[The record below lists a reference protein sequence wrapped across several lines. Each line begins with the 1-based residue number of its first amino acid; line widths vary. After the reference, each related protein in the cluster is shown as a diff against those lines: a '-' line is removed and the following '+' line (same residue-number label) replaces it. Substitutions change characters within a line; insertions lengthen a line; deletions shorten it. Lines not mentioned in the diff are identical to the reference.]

1 MPKAIDKEY
10 LLTQLKNFFKIK
22 LSNMEITDNKVTSI
36 GSSPTDKQYP
46 SAKAV
51 KDYIDALPEP
61 MVFKGSLGTGGTITA
76 LPAAAASNEGF
87 TYKVITAG
95 TYQGIAADVGDTFIS
110 DGATWVLIP
119 SGDEPSGTVTSVAA
133 TGSNGIKITGSPI
146 TSSGTIAIA
155 GTNVSQ
161 TTNGMMTAADKKKL
175 DSVYNYGEC
184 STARNVL
191 EKEVTINN
199 ITSLYAGL
207 KVVIRFTDTGTANPA
222 SGTLTLN
229 INGLG
234 AKDIVDAKSNKVKMT
249 YANSGWLCNNMVSE
263 FVYDGTAWAWVSRD
277 NNTTNTAGSANKVNT
292 KMFLVGTASQAHGVT
307 SYSNK
312 NCYIGTDN
320 ELYSAGKK
328 VAHDTNATQSV
339 SGLMSAD
346 DKKKLDNI
354 SLIDDTTGTA
364 YTLGI
369 NNGILYIKE
378 VTS

>member
-1 MPKAIDKEY
+1 
-10 LLTQLKNFFKIK
+10 
-22 LSNMEITDNKVTSI
+22 MEITDNKVTSI

-110 DGATWVLIP
+110 DGTAWVLIP
-119 SGDEPSGTVTSVAA
+119 SGDEPSGTVT

-155 GTNVSQ
+155 GINVSQ
-161 TTNGMMTAADKKKL
+161 TANGMMTAADKKKL

-191 EKEVTINN
+191 EKAVTINN

-207 KVVIRFTDTGTANPA
+207 KVAIRFTDTGTANPA

-229 INGLG
+229 INELG
-234 AKDIVDAKSNKVKMT
+234 AKDIVDAKSNKVKMPYT
-249 YANSGWLCNNMVSE
+249 SGGWLCNNMVSE
-263 FVYDGTAWAWVSRD
+263 FVYDGTAWVWVSRD
-277 NNTTNTAGSANKVNT
+277 NNNTNTAGSVNKANT
-292 KMFLVGTASQAHGVT
+292 KMFLVGTPSQANGVV
-307 SYSNK
+307 SYSNS

-320 ELYSAGKK
+320 ELYSGGKK
-328 VAHDTNATQSV
+328 VAHATNATQSA
-339 SGLMSAD
+339 SGLMSAE

-354 SLIDDTTGTA
+354 SLVDDTTGTA

>member
-1 MPKAIDKEY
+1 MSKAIDKEY

-161 TTNGMMTAADKKKL
+161 TANGMM
-175 DSVYNYGEC
+175 
-184 STARNVL
+184 
-191 EKEVTINN
+191 
-199 ITSLYAGL
+199 
-207 KVVIRFTDTGTANPA
+207 
-222 SGTLTLN
+222 
-229 INGLG
+229 
-234 AKDIVDAKSNKVKMT
+234 
-249 YANSGWLCNNMVSE
+249 
-263 FVYDGTAWAWVSRD
+263 
-277 NNTTNTAGSANKVNT
+277 SA
-292 KMFLVGTASQAHGVT
+292 
-307 SYSNK
+307 
-312 NCYIGTDN
+312 
-320 ELYSAGKK
+320 E
-328 VAHDTNATQSV
+328 
-339 SGLMSAD
+339 

-354 SLIDDTTGTA
+354 SLVDDTTGTA